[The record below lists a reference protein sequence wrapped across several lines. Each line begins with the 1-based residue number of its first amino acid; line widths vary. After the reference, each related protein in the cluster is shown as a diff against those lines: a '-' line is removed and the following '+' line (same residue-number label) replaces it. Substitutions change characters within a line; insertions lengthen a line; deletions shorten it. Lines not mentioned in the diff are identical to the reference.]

1 VEASRGRPETSVLT
15 SGRESTGQEDDLTR
29 PACGGMPCAGEDSGG
44 WRRRSLNFRPCAG
57 KLCDGVPCVVS
68 SGGEAHVLAISSPG
82 PSVMMSQNRTLALRR
97 GLQMSGAWV

>member
-1 VEASRGRPETSVLT
+1 VLT

-44 WRRRSLNFRPCAG
+44 WRRRSLNFRPCAGKSGAG